1 MQILLSQQLQQKRD
15 CDKSLDED
23 GCGLSFSYNVG
34 LEKNDYSTSKVTTQ
48 ILQNTTEV

>member
-34 LEKNDYSTSKVTTQ
+34 LKKNDNSPSKVTTQ
-48 ILQNTTEV
+48 VLQDKTEV